1 MGSLEEEAKVWL
13 NREGGGGAVGSKFGQ
28 LVVSCVKLS
37 QVLRNL
43 ILLCSHDGR

>member
-28 LVVSCVKLS
+28 LVVSHVLS
-37 QVLRNL
+37 FPGSSA
-43 ILLCSHDGR
+43 I